1 MPSDQTG
8 PDDFD
13 LGAIAVVRWMLHEGR
28 HMTRTREFGDAMC
41 QNIIAAGIPICRG
54 YCAVGTLH
62 PTIAAAQYI
71 WKRGERG
78 AVKGIATHG
87 LRERPEYK
95 ASPIAMLQSTRQML
109 RRKLEDSAGPL
120 DFPVLTELKAEGCT
134 DYVGFPLKF
143 ANGEVH
149 AITWATDRPGGFTD
163 DDIAGLGEV
172 AEALTLVTELQA
184 SRRIS
189 VSLMNTYVG
198 ERSGAHVLA
207 GQIQRGSG
215 EDLNAVIWFCD
226 LRGFTRLADRLPR
239 SDLIKLLNDYFEIMC
254 KAVRAEGGEVLKFVG
269 DGMLAIFEMKDAVE
283 AAARAEAAL
292 RAARAAIDA
301 TRSHNAARRVA
312 GQTEIKFGIALHL
325 GEVSYGN
332 IGAPDRLDFTVI
344 GPAVNHAN
352 RLEKL
357 AGELGRPLL
366 ASASFAGAAPAG
378 LQSLGLHR
386 LRGVAEPQEVFALE
400 AMA

>member
-1 MPSDQTG
+1 
-8 PDDFD
+8 
-13 LGAIAVVRWMLHEGR
+13 
-28 HMTRTREFGDAMC
+28 
-41 QNIIAAGIPICRG
+41 
-54 YCAVGTLH
+54 
-62 PTIAAAQYI
+62 
-71 WKRGERG
+71 
-78 AVKGIATHG
+78 
-87 LRERPEYK
+87 
-95 ASPIAMLQSTRQML
+95 
-109 RRKLEDSAGPL
+109 
-120 DFPVLTELKAEGCT
+120 
-134 DYVGFPLKF
+134 
-143 ANGEVH
+143 
-149 AITWATDRPGGFTD
+149 
-163 DDIAGLGEV
+163 
-172 AEALTLVTELQA
+172 
-184 SRRIS
+184 
-189 VSLMNTYVG
+189 MNTYVG

-254 KAVRAEGGEVLKFVG
+254 NAVRAEGGEVLKFVG